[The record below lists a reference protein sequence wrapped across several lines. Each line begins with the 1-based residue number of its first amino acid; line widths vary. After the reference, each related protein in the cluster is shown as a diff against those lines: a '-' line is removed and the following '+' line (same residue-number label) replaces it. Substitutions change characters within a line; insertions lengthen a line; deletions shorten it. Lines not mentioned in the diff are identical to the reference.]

1 MIKYYDGVWQVVL
14 AWSTVYW
21 FWTNPSTHN
30 FAFFFS
36 TTRTMM
42 WGLLS
47 STCLLVSTA
56 QHRTATKSLLG
67 ASSINTI
74 PQTTTILVPFASYN
88 LGKYGFCVI
97 DNFLNPTTLRELGHD
112 IETLRAAGRFR
123 SARVGELSEKELN
136 DQVRVAEQC
145 FLHNNKQSDIPNAAR
160 DKTLERLDQLRKELS
175 QISGTPLEPELD
187 DLLYV
192 YYPNGGFYKRHVDST
207 PGTPSVLRQFSILL
221 YLNEQEWTNGMGG
234 QLRLFAGDDDAV
246 IDILPSGGRLVVFE
260 SNRIPHEV
268 LLTNEKRI
276 VLVGWFNRVPTDA
289 ECKKFS

>member
-1 MIKYYDGVWQVVL
+1 
-14 AWSTVYW
+14 
-21 FWTNPSTHN
+21 
-30 FAFFFS
+30 
-36 TTRTMM
+36 M

-47 STCLLVSTA
+47 STCLLVSTV
-56 QHRTATKSLLG
+56 QHRTATTSLLG

-74 PQTTTILVPFASYN
+74 PQTTTILVPSASYN

-112 IETLRAAGRFR
+112 IETLRAAERFR

-145 FLHNNKQSDIPNAAR
+145 FLHNSKQSDIPNAAR

-221 YLNEQEWTNGMGG
+221 YLNEQ
-234 QLRLFAGDDDAV
+234 
-246 IDILPSGGRLVVFE
+246 
-260 SNRIPHEV
+260 
-268 LLTNEKRI
+268 
-276 VLVGWFNRVPTDA
+276 
-289 ECKKFS
+289 